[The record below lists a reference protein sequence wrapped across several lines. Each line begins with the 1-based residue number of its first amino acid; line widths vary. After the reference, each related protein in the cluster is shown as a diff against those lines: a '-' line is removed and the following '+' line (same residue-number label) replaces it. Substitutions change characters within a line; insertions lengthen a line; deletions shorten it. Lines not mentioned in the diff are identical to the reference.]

1 MVKDRS
7 PKSRSNGYNPS
18 LVEDKWYSFWLDRG
32 YFETKADHSGKPYCI
47 TIPPPNITGS
57 LHIGHALNNTILDAM
72 TRWHRM
78 MGGNAVCIPGTD
90 HASIATQNVV
100 EREIAKNM
108 KLSRHVL
115 GREKFLEL
123 CWQWREE
130 YGNRILEQFRKL
142 GCSYAWSRTR
152 FTMDEPYLRAIGEE
166 FKRWWD
172 GGLIYRGARVINW
185 CPRCS
190 TGISDIEV
198 EHETRPGKLYT
209 IRYDLEDGSGS
220 ITVATTRPET
230 MLGDTAI
237 AVHPQ
242 DERYRALIGRN
253 AVLPLVGR
261 IIPIVA
267 DEFVDP
273 EFGTGAVKVTPA
285 HDLNDFECGL
295 RHHLPQVVVIGEDG
309 RMAENAGKRYEG
321 LDRFVARK
329 EVVKDLEAGGNLI
342 AIEDYDISYAL
353 CERCHTILEPLLSEQ
368 WFVRMKELAGHAIQ
382 AVREGRIQ
390 FYPERYGRLL
400 VEWLENIKDWCI
412 SRQLWWGQRIPI
424 WYSSDG
430 RPTVAFSEEEAKRL
444 LGDTD
449 VHQDQDVLDTWF
461 SSAIWPQAVLGW
473 PEETLDMKTW
483 YPTDLLST
491 AQEILYLW
499 VARMIMTGLY
509 FCNEIP
515 FHDVY
520 IHATV
525 LDEQGRRMS
534 KSLGNGVDPLEMV
547 EKHGADALRFSLMLQ
562 SGKNQDIRFSEER
575 VKLAAGFC
583 NKIWNASR
591 FVISHLSEEPPQK
604 PAKSDLAVPDRWIL
618 SRLNR
623 MLGEVNAN
631 LTAYDM
637 DDAARAIYQFIW
649 NEYCDWY
656 VEMAKPRLS
665 KDGADADAAR
675 STLYEVLET
684 VLRALHPMMPFLTEE
699 IWQSLPGHGETIM
712 LADYP
717 KPNPERFDAEAESA
731 MDYLIKV
738 TQAVRNLRAEHR
750 IPASAR
756 PKAVISFTTSAARDR
771 LLLILGWVQYLARLS
786 ELSEGATSE
795 AGRYITSPITG
806 CEIALIISDGSDDK
820 VTTATQLMEEALVLV
835 DEVERK
841 RLQAALAKVEGD
853 LERSSNKLKNEKFLE
868 KAPAEVVEKERRIVG
883 ELTEKRDSLVLRLN
897 SIAGSTSPDKRTG
910 NL

>member
-1 MVKDRS
+1 MTTEKLKKPRS
-7 PKSRSNGYNPS
+7 GGYNPA

-32 YFETKADHSGKPYCI
+32 YFEAKPDGAGKPYCI

-78 MGGNAVCIPGTD
+78 MGENAVCIPGID

-100 EREIAKNM
+100 ERELTKEG
-108 KLSRHVL
+108 LTRHDL
-115 GREKFLEL
+115 GREKFVER
-123 CWQWREE
+123 CWRWREE

-142 GCSYAWSRTR
+142 GCSYDWSRTR
-152 FTMDEPYLRAIGEE
+152 FTMDERYLKAIGAE
-166 FKRWWD
+166 FKTWWD
-172 GGLIYRGARVINW
+172 SGLIYRGVRVVNW
-185 CPRCS
+185 CPRCA

-198 EHETRPGKLYT
+198 EREARSGNLYT
-209 IRYDLEDGSGS
+209 IRYDLEDGSGAV
-220 ITVATTRPET
+220 TVATTRPET
-230 MLGDTAI
+230 MLGDTAV

-253 AVLPLVGR
+253 AILPLVGR
-261 IIPIVA
+261 TIPIIA

-295 RHHLPQVVVIGEDG
+295 RHNLPQVVVIGEDA
-309 RMAENAGKRYEG
+309 RMTAEAGKRYEG
-321 LDRFVARK
+321 MDRFEARK
-329 EVVKDLEAGGNLI
+329 QVVDDLKQEGFLI
-342 AIEDYDISYAL
+342 AISDYDISYAL

-368 WFVRMKELAGHAIQ
+368 WFVRMREIAQPAIQ
-382 AVREGRIQ
+382 AVRDGRIQ

-424 WYSSDG
+424 WRSSDG
-430 RPTVAFSEEEAKRL
+430 RTTVAFSDEESKQK
-444 LGDTD
+444 LGRRVVFRDE
-449 VHQDQDVLDTWF
+449 DVLDTWF

-473 PEETLDMKTW
+473 PEDTLELKTW

-499 VARMIMTGLY
+499 VARMIMTGLF

-515 FHDVY
+515 FHHVY

-547 EKHGADALRFSLMLQ
+547 EKYGADALRFSLMQQ

-591 FVISHLSEEPPQK
+591 FVISHLTTDGMGYIRSIGPM
-604 PAKSDLAVPDRWIL
+604 LTVPDRWIL
-618 SRLNR
+618 SRLNK
-623 MLGEVNAN
+623 MLEEVNAK
-631 LTAYDM
+631 LSTYDM
-637 DDAARAIYQFIW
+637 DAAARAIYQFIW
-649 NEYCDWY
+649 DEYCDWY
-656 VEMAKPRLS
+656 LEMAKPRLS
-665 KDGADADAAR
+665 NPGADADAAR
-675 STLYEVLET
+675 SILYEVLET
-684 VLRALHPMMPFLTEE
+684 TLRALHPMMPFLTEE

-717 KPNPERFDAEAESA
+717 KPDPERFDAEAESA
-731 MDYLIKV
+731 MDYMMQV
-738 TQAVRNLRAEHR
+738 TQLVRNLRAEHR
-750 IPASAR
+750 IPAAAR
-756 PKAVISFTTSAARDR
+756 PNFTVSFISSAAQDQLRP
-771 LLLILGWVQYLARLS
+771 LLGWVKYLARLGE
-786 ELSEGATSE
+786 ELPAGSATAPGRYLRSPISGGEITLNIGAEIDTKGAT
-795 AGRYITSPITG
+795 
-806 CEIALIISDGSDDK
+806 D
-820 VTTATQLMEEALVLV
+820 ATVIDESLVLV
-835 DEVERK
+835 DEAERK
-841 RLQAALAKVEGD
+841 RLLAALAKVESD

-868 KAPAEVVEKERRIVG
+868 KAPAEVVEKERRIVE
-883 ELTEKRDSLVLRLN
+883 ELTEKRDRLA
-897 SIAGSTSPDKRTG
+897 SRFSRFTDPTPR
-910 NL
+910 